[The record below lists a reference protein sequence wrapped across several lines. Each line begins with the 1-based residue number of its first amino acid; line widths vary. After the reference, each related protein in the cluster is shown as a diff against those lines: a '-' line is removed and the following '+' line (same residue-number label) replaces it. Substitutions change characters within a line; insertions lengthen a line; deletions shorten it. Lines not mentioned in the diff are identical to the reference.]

1 MPGQLSNFMKNFGK
15 LIYTEAQPFFKVGKI
30 LKDGL
35 TMAGEVFWNLNKLDD
50 PKIND
55 AEKASAIFNTVTA
68 PLSLVP
74 VVGPMT
80 EIAGAAVPYIT
91 DVIEGRK
98 DAPPVGTDIHSKI
111 NPIGNVANKVIKSN
125 IFNNY
130 FRNW

>member
-15 LIYTEAQPFFKVGKI
+15 LIYTEAQPFFKAGKI

-35 TMAGEVFWNLNKLDD
+35 SIGGEVFWNLNKLDD
-50 PKIND
+50 PKINN

-74 VVGPMT
+74 VVGTMT
-80 EIAGAAVPYIT
+80 EIPGAAAPYIT

-98 DAPPVGTDIHSKI
+98 DAPPVGADIHSKI
-111 NPIGNVANKVIKSN
+111 NPIKNVANKVIKSPL
-125 IFNNY
+125 FNNF

>member
-15 LIYTEAQPFFKVGKI
+15 LIYTEAKPFFKVGKI
-30 LKDGL
+30 LNDGL
-35 TMAGEVFWNLNKLDD
+35 SIGGEVFWNLNKLDD

-74 VVGPMT
+74 VVGTMT
-80 EIAGAAVPYIT
+80 EIVGVAAPYIT

-98 DAPPVGTDIHSKI
+98 DAPPVGADINSKI
-111 NPIGNVANKVIKSN
+111 NTIGNVANKVIKSSL
-125 IFNNY
+125 FNNF